1 MRIFKPLLFLAFLS
15 LQFSQA
21 QVLSDKHEFTLAD
34 TLRGSLRP
42 ERNFDVLKYH
52 LNVRVNPE
60 EKFISGYNTITFK
73 AEAALPVMQVDLF
86 ANMKVDSILHK
97 GQKLE
102 YSRKFNACFCKNGT
116 CSHRKFC

>member
-1 MRIFKPLLFLAFLS
+1 MRFFKPLLFLAFFT

-21 QVLSDKHEFTLAD
+21 QVLSDKHKFTEAD

-60 EKFISGYNTITFK
+60 EKSISGYNTITFK
-73 AEAALPVMQVDLF
+73 AEA
-86 ANMKVDSILHK
+86 
-97 GQKLE
+97 GC
-102 YSRKFNACFCKNGT
+102 R
-116 CSHRKFC
+116 